1 MPPTTHRRKITRKEL
16 KQPDEFATL
25 FDSAYDFLLANLQ
38 RVLISAGVVVAAGA
52 IVLGLYYYERGR
64 DESAA
69 LRFNRA
75 LAALTAGQNKPAAED
90 FKALA
95 DAEPNRRLGRL
106 SRFYLANA
114 YLADNEP
121 VKARD
126 SLVQFLEEEHDP
138 IFSSLAWTN
147 LGVVYER
154 MSEWNKAAGAYRNGA
169 TAPGPEQVRAELG
182 MARMLAKAGDKQGAI
197 AAYRGF
203 LAAHPY
209 AQQRQDVVES
219 LALLGAP
226 ADAAPPRTA
235 AAGRPLPVL
244 TH

>member
-1 MPPTTHRRKITRKEL
+1 MPPTTHRHKITRKEL
-16 KQPDEFATL
+16 KQPDEFSTL
-25 FDSAYDFLLANLQ
+25 FDSAYDFLLGNLRQ
-38 RVLISAGVVVAAGA
+38 VLISAGVVVAAGA
-52 IVLGLYYYERGR
+52 LVVGLFYYERSR
-64 DESAA
+64 DETTGV
-69 LRFNRA
+69 RFNRA
-75 LAALTAGQNKPAAED
+75 LAALTAGQNKQAGEE
-90 FKALA
+90 FESLA

-114 YLADNEP
+114 YLADNEMP
-121 VKARD
+121 KARD

-138 IFSSLAWTN
+138 LFSSLAWTN

-154 MSEWNKAAGAYRNGA
+154 MSEWSKAAGAYRNGA
-169 TAPGPEQVRAELG
+169 TAPGPEQIRAELG

-203 LAAHPY
+203 LALHPY

-226 ADAAPPRTA
+226 AEVAPPR
-235 AAGRPLPVL
+235 AAGAGGTLPVL
-244 TH
+244 IH

>member
-38 RVLISAGVVVAAGA
+38 KVLISAGVVVAAGA
-52 IVLGLYYYERGR
+52 IVVGLYYYERSR
-64 DESAA
+64 DENTA

-75 LAALTAGQNKPAAED
+75 LAALTAGQNKQAELD
-90 FKALA
+90 FKSLA
-95 DAEPNRRLGRL
+95 DLEPNRRLGRL
-106 SRFYLANA
+106 ARFYLANA
-114 YLADNEP
+114 YLADNDP
-121 VKARD
+121 AKARD

-138 IFSSLAWTN
+138 MFSSLAWTN
-147 LGVVYER
+147 LGVVYESL
-154 MSEWNKAAGAYRNGA
+154 SEWSKAAGAYRNGA
-169 TAPGPEQVRAELG
+169 SAPGPEQIRAELA

-197 AAYRGF
+197 GAYREF
-203 LAAHPY
+203 LAAHPF

-226 ADAAPPRTA
+226 AEATPPRTA
-235 AAGRPLPVL
+235 AAGGPLPVV